1 MPNSADT
8 RRRWLGAIFLL
19 LSVAMLVVGQTVL
32 KEQLRGRTFMF
43 FWLGCFA
50 VTGLAILVAL
60 VDAAVLRRR
69 AREQQLELFQNT
81 LGEIA
86 KQKEQHSQKSSN
98 VPGSSH

>member
-1 MPNSADT
+1 M
-8 RRRWLGAIFLL
+8 GMLL
-19 LSVAMLVVGQTVL
+19 AGQTVL
-32 KEQLRGRTFMF
+32 KEQLRERAFMF

-50 VTGLAILVAL
+50 FTGLAILVAL

-69 AREQQLELFQNT
+69 AQEQQRELFQNT

-86 KQKEQHSQKSSN
+86 EQKEPKSQKSSN